1 MGAEAMGRRSDG
13 TPKRWGASPRRRNV
27 PRAEPLSEGESTARG
42 DAVALAGALGG
53 PARRPCSTALLS
65 GPARRAAP
73 GERGRAVV
81 TSKFARAQMAE
92 RVEQA
97 LDEVLDSCQ
106 P

>member
-1 MGAEAMGRRSDG
+1 
-13 TPKRWGASPRRRNV
+13 
-27 PRAEPLSEGESTARG
+27 
-42 DAVALAGALGG
+42 
-53 PARRPCSTALLS
+53 
-65 GPARRAAP
+65 
-73 GERGRAVV
+73 VV